1 MATKSISDLDQA
13 KHDIVHNG
21 KFSPMELAELT
32 GIGYGTLCNKVSVTS
47 PNHFLMVDEAV
58 NIQKI
63 QDTRFLIEAE
73 CHALGGVYVQ
83 IPADLLNTSDVDLIE
98 NWANWHRDTAE
109 TEAAI
114 TNALKS
120 KCITQKHL
128 AAIRKE
134 MFEDFQRELE
144 LLHRLEALCDE

>member
-1 MATKSISDLDQA
+1 MVTKSISDLDQA

-21 KFSPMELAELT
+21 KFSPMVLAELT
-32 GIGYGTLCNKVSVTS
+32 SIGYGTLCNKVSVTS

-63 QDTRFLIEAE
+63 QDVRFLIEAMSRE
-73 CHALGGVYVQ
+73 LGGVYVH
-83 IPADLLNTSDVDLIE
+83 IPADILNTSDVDLIE
-98 NWANWHRDTAE
+98 NWANWHRDTAQ

-114 TNALKS
+114 STALKS
-120 KCITQKHL
+120 KTITKKHL
-128 AAIRKE
+128 ANIRKE